1 MDEETLLLGQKEFDR
16 LETIEKLKKV
26 EKDAIIN
33 ATDDSI
39 RDIILNSTT
48 F

>member
-1 MDEETLLLGQKEFDR
+1 MDEETLGLGQKEFDR
-16 LETIEKLKKV
+16 LEMIEKLKKE